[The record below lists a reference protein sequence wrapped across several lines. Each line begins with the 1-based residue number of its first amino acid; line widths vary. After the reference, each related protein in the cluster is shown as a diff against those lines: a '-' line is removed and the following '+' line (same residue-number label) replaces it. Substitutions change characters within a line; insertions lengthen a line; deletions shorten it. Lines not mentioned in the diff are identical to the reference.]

1 MKSLGFLL
9 AFILF
14 GTSCYYD
21 KAEELYPPGDCD
33 TATVGWSATVK
44 PILQNRCYACHNAA
58 SANVS
63 GAGIAL
69 EPYSNLQSF
78 LNSNSQAFLG
88 AIQHGSG
95 YSPMPKGGSKLSD
108 CELLQI
114 NQWIAGGYPEN

>member
-1 MKSLGFLL
+1 MKSLGLLL

-14 GTSCYYD
+14 GTGCYYD

-95 YSPMPKGGSKLSD
+95 YSPMPKGGGKLSD
-108 CELLQI
+108 CELQQI

>member
-1 MKSLGFLL
+1 MKGLGVLL
-9 AFILF
+9 AILLLAS
-14 GTSCYYD
+14 GCYYD

-33 TATVGWSATVK
+33 TATVGWSATIK
-44 PILQNRCYACHNAA
+44 PILQNRCYACHNAS

-69 EPYSNLQSF
+69 EPYSNLQSY
-78 LNSNSQAFLG
+78 LIGNSERFLG

-95 YSPMPKGGSKLSD
+95 YSPMPKGGGKLSD